1 MPTTQI
7 SHKEIFSIL
16 PESTLLFLSPGE
28 GTLLFGDKTALSRPS
43 AFDRINVRRLFLVLE
58 KAIAT
63 AAKFQLFE
71 FNDEFTRAQFKNLVE
86 PFLRDV
92 QGRRGITDF
101 SVVCDESNNTGE
113 VIDRNE
119 FVGDIFIKPARS
131 INFITLNFIA
141 VRTGVEFSEVGGLIM
156 ATIDPIQSKYRG
168 GGAKDNQFRV
178 ILNTPSGIATG
189 LNAATAQFMIRSR
202 PYYDQTLGEIP
213 IQFRGRQLYLAGDRE
228 FELWTTTV
236 LNDTDFAIRNG
247 IERWMNGIN
256 DLQTNT
262 GVSNVT
268 EYTADMVVQQL
279 DRDNRVLKQYT
290 LTSCFPQAISAIDL
304 NMDTVNEVETFEIT
318 WRYTSFNVGV

>member
-1 MPTTQI
+1 
-7 SHKEIFSIL
+7 
-16 PESTLLFLSPGE
+16 
-28 GTLLFGDKTALSRPS
+28 
-43 AFDRINVRRLFLVLE
+43 
-58 KAIAT
+58 
-63 AAKFQLFE
+63 
-71 FNDEFTRAQFKNLVE
+71 
-86 PFLRDV
+86 
-92 QGRRGITDF
+92 
-101 SVVCDESNNTGE
+101 
-113 VIDRNE
+113 
-119 FVGDIFIKPARS
+119 
-131 INFITLNFIA
+131 
-141 VRTGVEFSEVGGLIM
+141 M
-156 ATIDPIQSKYRG
+156 ATIDQFKANIAG
-168 GGAKDNQFRV
+168 GGARANQFRV

-189 LNAATAQFMIRSR
+189 LNAATAQFMIRTAALPGQS
-202 PYYDQTLGEIP
+202 LGEIP

-228 FELWTTTV
+228 FEPWTTTV

-318 WRYTSFNVGV
+318 WRYTSFNAGV

>member
-1 MPTTQI
+1 
-7 SHKEIFSIL
+7 
-16 PESTLLFLSPGE
+16 
-28 GTLLFGDKTALSRPS
+28 
-43 AFDRINVRRLFLVLE
+43 
-58 KAIAT
+58 
-63 AAKFQLFE
+63 
-71 FNDEFTRAQFKNLVE
+71 
-86 PFLRDV
+86 
-92 QGRRGITDF
+92 
-101 SVVCDESNNTGE
+101 
-113 VIDRNE
+113 
-119 FVGDIFIKPARS
+119 
-131 INFITLNFIA
+131 
-141 VRTGVEFSEVGGLIM
+141 M
-156 ATIDPIQSKYRG
+156 ATIDQFKANIAG
-168 GGAKDNQFRV
+168 GGARANQFRV

-189 LNAATAQFMIRSR
+189 LNAATAQFMIRSLAL
-202 PYYDQTLGEIP
+202 PGQTLGEIP

-228 FELWTTTV
+228 FETWTTTV